1 MCKIPHPTSKQS
13 EHSLIPFIPF
23 LLIPYDSGPVLCVG
37 DVKIGQ
43 SKAIERYV
51 ARLCNM
57 MGSNDIESAQIDCVT
72 EHIRDIKDK
81 YNKVK
86 GTTDATEKE
95 TQLAK
100 WFDTEFAEWLEKVRV
115 ILLLSYHDDHLF
127 IC

>member
-1 MCKIPHPTSKQS
+1 
-13 EHSLIPFIPF
+13 
-23 LLIPYDSGPVLCVG
+23 
-37 DVKIGQ
+37 
-43 SKAIERYV
+43 
-51 ARLCNM
+51 M

>member
-1 MCKIPHPTSKQS
+1 
-13 EHSLIPFIPF
+13 
-23 LLIPYDSGPVLCVG
+23 
-37 DVKIGQ
+37 
-43 SKAIERYV
+43 
-51 ARLCNM
+51 M

-100 WFDTEFAEWLEKVRV
+100 WFDTEFAEWLEKVWLV
-115 ILLLSYHDDHLF
+115 VVVSYHDDHLI